1 VKEVSALSESRQL
14 SFLTPPILPSV
25 LIIIYRYITSDTIAL
40 EATGSNI
47 PFYIH
52 EGLLRSI
59 SPALSAACRSE
70 WKEGTVRRYKFR
82 EEVTEQ
88 MLLCFLTWAYNNDYH
103 SGNGD
108 DILPSSVNTRAET
121 NRLEEAFSFTTRK
134 MPKKGK
140 TTRDPDSVMDSKEPQ
155 RDNEP
160 APESPTAEY
169 GQAKAEK
176 ANEEFLAAEDDVV
189 HPLLLHLRLYVFAH
203 TYLIGPLKVSAK
215 KKMIDQLQKF
225 GNLSDIGERAAVFDV
240 LAYAFYRLPEDDPLL
255 YWLGRYAS
263 WRIEDLRQMSTRLDD
278 LLSDE
283 DSSFAK
289 MLVRYVNSSNTKPF
303 DLNDDQIMP
312 RYPITISKAR
322 YNGYRG
328 F

>member
-1 VKEVSALSESRQL
+1 M
-14 SFLTPPILPSV
+14 
-25 LIIIYRYITSDTIAL
+25 YRYITSDTIAL
-40 EATGSNI
+40 EAAGSNT

-88 MLLCFLTWAYNNDYH
+88 MLLCFLTWAYHNDYH
-103 SGNGD
+103 CGNGE
-108 DILPSSVNTRAET
+108 DILPSSVNTRAEI
-121 NRLEEAFSFTTRK
+121 NGLEEATIRK
-134 MPKKGK
+134 KSKKGK
-140 TTRDPDSVMDSKEPQ
+140 TTRDPDPVMDLKEPQ
-155 RDNEP
+155 RDDEP

-169 GQAKAEK
+169 RQAKAEK
-176 ANEEFLAAEDDVV
+176 ANEESLPAEDDVV
-189 HPLLLHLRLYVFAH
+189 HPILLHVRLYGFAH
-203 TYLIGPLKVSAK
+203 TYLIEPLKVIAK

-225 GNLSDIGERAAVFDV
+225 GNLSDSGERAAVFDV

-263 WRIEDLRQMSTRLDD
+263 WRLEDLRQMPTRLDD

-289 MLVRYVNSSNTKPF
+289 LLVRYVSNSNINPF
-303 DLNDDQIMP
+303 NLNEDQIMP

-322 YNGYRG
+322 YNSYRD